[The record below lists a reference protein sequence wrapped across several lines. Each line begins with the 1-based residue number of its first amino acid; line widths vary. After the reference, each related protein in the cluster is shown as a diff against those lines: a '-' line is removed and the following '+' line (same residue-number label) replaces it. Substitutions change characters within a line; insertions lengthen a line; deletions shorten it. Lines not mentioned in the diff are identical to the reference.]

1 MVVIQV
7 REDEGRLAE
16 REVCEQGIGS
26 ADRSP
31 GLPSGRQTKNRDHSD
46 ATRPGPLAQ
55 ATFRYS
61 LFFVSY
67 VLSET
72 DRRFPVL
79 HNGCHVVERISVS
92 FERVLVQR
100 LRTIRN
106 QLGKF
111 IELLKGHFGVEH
123 STLCRVLVEVT
134 GGLVLESDC

>member
-1 MVVIQV
+1 MDWVMVVIQV

-31 GLPSGRQTKNRDHSD
+31 GLPSGPQTRNRDHSD
-46 ATRPGPLAQ
+46 AARPGLRGPE
-55 ATFRYS
+55 TFRYL

-67 VLSET
+67 ILSET
-72 DRRFPVL
+72 DRLFSVL
-79 HNGCHVVERISVS
+79 HNRCHVVERTSVS

-106 QLGKF
+106 QLGEF
-111 IELLKGHFGVEH
+111 IGLLKGRFGVER
-123 STLCRVLVEVT
+123 STLCRALIQW
-134 GGLVLESDC
+134 

>member
-1 MVVIQV
+1 
-7 REDEGRLAE
+7 
-16 REVCEQGIGS
+16 VCEQDLGS

-31 GLPSGRQTKNRDHSD
+31 GSPPGPQTRNRDQSD

-67 VLSET
+67 ILSGT
-72 DRRFPVL
+72 DRHFSVL
-79 HNGCHVVERISVS
+79 HNGCQVVERTSVA

-100 LRTIRN
+100 LRTIPN
-106 QLGKF
+106 LWAESIGS
-111 IELLKGHFGVEH
+111 LKGHFGVER

-134 GGLVLESDC
+134 GGPALESND

>member
-1 MVVIQV
+1 MDWVMVVIQV

-31 GLPSGRQTKNRDHSD
+31 GLPSGPQTKNRDHGD
-46 ATRPGPLAQ
+46 ATTPGPLAQ

-61 LFFVSY
+61 LFFASY

-79 HNGCHVVERISVS
+79 HNGCHVVERTSVS
-92 FERVLVQR
+92 FERALVQR

-111 IELLKGHFGVEH
+111 IGLLKGRFGVER
-123 STLCRVLVEVT
+123 STLCRALIQW
-134 GGLVLESDC
+134 